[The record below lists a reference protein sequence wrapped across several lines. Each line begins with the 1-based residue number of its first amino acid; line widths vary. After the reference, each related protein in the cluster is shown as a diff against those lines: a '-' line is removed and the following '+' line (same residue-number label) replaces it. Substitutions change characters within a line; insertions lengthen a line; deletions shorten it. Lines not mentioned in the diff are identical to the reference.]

1 MTMHPTTSRKN
12 GSSQIPELHE
22 SPVKCDHFKIDRQCE
37 SCQIGVRPDVRR
49 KQSTLS
55 QRPPRDFDFLWF
67 FGERHMDIGKQFVIQ
82 APCLPHRH
90 TVIREDCSIC
100 NEAQESQ
107 LRDSSEATTLNRSRL
122 KPGFGSG
129 MMLVRPESERDPEI
143 DIRKMHL
150 PDPES
155 RQSFRWSD
163 VCFQDSR
170 TVRAETQSA
179 SGSWRPELLALH
191 GRSHSPQPLQ
201 AATSG
206 RQAQPHHF
214 ERVLEFPCSDYC
226 VILGQSQGLT
236 NHPLAK
242 DAP

>member
-1 MTMHPTTSRKN
+1 MNPS
-12 GSSQIPELHE
+12 
-22 SPVKCDHFKIDRQCE
+22 VKCDDFKIDRHCE
-37 SCQIGVRPDVRR
+37 SCQIGVCPDVRR
-49 KQSTLS
+49 KQSALS
-55 QRPPRDFDFLWF
+55 QRPPRDFDGLWF

-90 TVIREDCSIC
+90 SVIREDCSIC

-107 LRDSSEATTLNRSRL
+107 LRDSTEATTLNRSRL
-122 KPGFGSG
+122 KPSFGSG

-163 VCFQDSR
+163 VYFQDSR

-179 SGSWRPELLALH
+179 FGFWRPELLELH

-214 ERVLEFPCSDYC
+214 ERVLEFPCTDYC
-226 VILGQSQGLT
+226 AILGQSQGLM
-236 NHPLAK
+236 NHPLAG
-242 DAP
+242 DTPQ